1 MNFIDMHV
9 HPPVEAMMTG
19 AFGPFIPGLE
29 QVFGRSFPVMS
40 TSDIAESY
48 RRQGGRAVLL
58 AWDAETAT
66 GQRALPS
73 TAVAKMVVQHPD
85 VFIGFGSVDPHKG
98 QAAVS
103 GTYEA
108 HRLGLLGLK
117 FHPSAQVFSP
127 NDRMAYPVFE
137 VAEHLGLIC
146 LFHTGVTALGRGM
159 RGGGGIRHR
168 HADPMLLDDLA
179 ADFPD
184 LTIVMAHPSAPWQ
197 DEALAVAIHKPNV
210 YIELS
215 GWSPKYLSDNLLAAI
230 AGPLK
235 HKTLFGTDFPFLTA
249 EKWLRDWYSLEFAD
263 DVTEAVLLGNAEE
276 LLGLSASVT

>member
-1 MNFIDMHV
+1 
-9 HPPVEAMMTG
+9 MTG

-29 QVFGRSFPVMS
+29 EVFGRSFPVMA
-40 TSDIAESY
+40 TDDLAESY
-48 RRQGGRAVLL
+48 RQQGGRAVLL

-66 GQRALPS
+66 GQAAFPS
-73 TAVAKMVVQHPD
+73 SAVARMVSAHPD

-98 QAAVS
+98 QAAVA

-108 HRLGLLGLK
+108 YRLGLAGLK

-127 NDRMAYPVFE
+127 NDPMAYPVFE
-137 VAEHLGLIC
+137 VAEDLGLIC

-184 LTIVMAHPSAPWQ
+184 LAIVMAHPSAPWQ
-197 DEALAVAIHKPNV
+197 DEAIAVAVHKPNV
-210 YIELS
+210 FIELS
-215 GWSPKYLSDNLLAAI
+215 GWSPKYLPDNLLAAI

-249 EKWLRDWYSLEFAD
+249 EKWLRDWRALEFAE
-263 DVTEAVLLGNAEE
+263 DVTEAVLFGNAER
-276 LLGLSASVT
+276 LLARSGSRTANG

>member
-1 MNFIDMHV
+1 MHV
-9 HPPVEAMMTG
+9 HPPVEAMLHG
-19 AFGPFIPGLE
+19 AFGPFLDGLE
-29 QVFGRSFPVMS
+29 QVFGRTFPVVS
-40 TSDIAESY
+40 IQDLADLY
-48 RRQGGRAVLL
+48 RSQNGRAVLL

-66 GQRALPS
+66 GRPALPS
-73 TAVAKMVVQHPD
+73 VAVAAMVAEHPD
-85 VFIGFGSVDPHKG
+85 VFLGFGSVDPHKG
-98 QAAVS
+98 QAAVA

-108 HRLGLLGLK
+108 FRLGLSGLK

-137 VAEHLGLIC
+137 VAEELGLVC
-146 LFHTGVTALGRGM
+146 LFHTGATALGRGM

-197 DEALAVAIHKPNV
+197 DEAIAVALHKPNV
-210 YIELS
+210 YVELS
-215 GWSPKYLSDNLLAAI
+215 GWSPKYLPPELVAAVR
-230 AGPLK
+230 GPLK

-249 EKWLRDWYSLEFAD
+249 EKWLRDWETLEMAD
-263 DVTEAVLLGNAEE
+263 DVTEAVLAGTAER
-276 LLGLSASVT
+276 LLGQAESAADD